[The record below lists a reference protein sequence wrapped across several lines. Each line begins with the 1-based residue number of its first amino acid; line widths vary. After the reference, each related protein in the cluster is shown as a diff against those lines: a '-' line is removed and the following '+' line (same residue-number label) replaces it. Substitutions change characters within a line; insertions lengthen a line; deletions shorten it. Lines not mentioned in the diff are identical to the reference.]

1 MKTTFF
7 RNIAAIL
14 TVGLIS
20 VFASTGAWAEE
31 RRDAGDGPRSVP
43 GAHARDDDR
52 DHDRDRHHRKPAPAA
67 CSIDAV
73 ISFFDASVANGTLI
87 GAGPGESARGRL
99 KALRNKLSA
108 AELALRAGNVPG
120 ARNQL
125 LGAYERTVGAPPA
138 FVAGPAA
145 AELASRIMAAIQCL
159 AGDRPPIA
167 QVVNNTN
174 GLLAKAWVGAVEF
187 TENLAFCG
195 SGCSTGFLD
204 VAEGA
209 NAIAVQPLTE
219 VLARQI
225 GALGPF
231 ARNISYAVN
240 IIRPGASYCAELWI
254 RHQTAS
260 TFNDDTTREL
270 VSSICEPALPPSTT
284 LSGTAAAGAAIV
296 GVVTVRDSSVPFQER
311 SAPIGDAGRYSI
323 DVAGMTAPFMLRAD
337 GNVGLQSYSIYSAAV
352 AGDVGGTVNI
362 TPLTDLII
370 SNIAGQIAA
379 AAYAAGDFGAITPA
393 SLIAAQA
400 ELLAKLEPVLID
412 LGISTSVDILRA
424 AFNADHTGMDLLL
437 DALRVEVDPVA
448 QSAIITNIVNAS
460 QTTDNFATLDPTGTL
475 TGGGT
480 ATGLAEFDQV
490 LNVFRL
496 WTDAFATSL
505 PSPETLWHLFDP
517 AFTFEGSTRDAFL
530 TMLTTDP
537 LLIGLNVSRHVALE
551 SIGTAAFP
559 YTATVSFIP
568 EFAGRMERPMRMNL
582 AKASASSYWLMTG
595 DGRVGQAMVIAA
607 AEYWPSNP
615 CPGAPPI
622 RTGLKVEITSPL
634 DLNVDYALVKGP
646 GLPAAGALWFKV
658 PSDDHFHVAAVGA
671 PYNGADTTRACGD
684 PYFLDDTA
692 IASIP
697 DNAAYTIELWG
708 DAGTVA
714 NTTDDVKLHEYTETL
729 PKGPLLNAGLTAAS
743 FPAFTAENSV
753 EVAAFG
759 GTLNAS
765 WTLPA
770 NMFSNSLDF
779 HRGQSVD
786 PMQYSVDQQ
795 LTATATSAA
804 IAGIPAPSGT
814 VTYYSIALKT
824 TDVFA
829 REYRIG
835 VNH

>member
-1 MKTTFF
+1 MKTTPV
-7 RNIAAIL
+7 RNIAAALIL
-14 TVGLIS
+14 GLIS
-20 VFASTGAWAEE
+20 AVVSGGAWAANGCSLE
-31 RRDAGDGPRSVP
+31 
-43 GAHARDDDR
+43 GAIA
-52 DHDRDRHHRKPAPAA
+52 
-67 CSIDAV
+67 
-73 ISFFDASVANGTLI
+73 FFDSSAGSGALV
-87 GAGPGESARGRL
+87 GAGPGNSAGGRL
-99 KALRNKLSA
+99 GALRNMLIA
-108 AELALRAGNVPG
+108 AERALAAGDAQG
-120 ARNQL
+120 ARAQL
-125 LGAYERTVGAPPA
+125 QVAYERTDGAPRPPEFA
-138 FVAGPAA
+138 AGGAA

-187 TENLAFCG
+187 TENLGHCG

-219 VLARQI
+219 ALARQI
-225 GALGPF
+225 GTFGPF
-231 ARNISYAVN
+231 ERNTSYAVN
-240 IIRPGASYCAELWI
+240 IIRSGASYCAELWI

-260 TFNDDTTREL
+260 TFNDDTTRVL
-270 VSSICEPALPPSTT
+270 VSSICEPALPPSPSTT

-379 AAYAAGDFGAITPA
+379 AAYAAGNFGAITPA
-393 SLIAAQA
+393 SLVAAQA

-424 AFNADHTGMDLLL
+424 TFNADHTGVDLLL

-448 QSAIITNIVNAS
+448 QSAIITNIINAS

-496 WTDAFATSL
+496 LTDAFATSL

-517 AFTFEGSTRDAFL
+517 AFTFQGSTRDEFL

-537 LLIGLNVSRHVALE
+537 LLVGLNVSNHVVLE
-551 SIGTAAFP
+551 SIGTTTFP

-607 AEYWPSNP
+607 AEYWPSGP
-615 CPGAPPI
+615 CPGALPV

-634 DLNVDYALVKGP
+634 DLSVDYALVKGP

-671 PYNGADTTRACGD
+671 PYNGAGTTRACGD

-697 DNAAYTIELWG
+697 DNAAYTIELWD
-708 DAGTVA
+708 DAGTVVD
-714 NTTDDVKLHEYTETL
+714 TTDDVKLHEYTETL
-729 PKGPLLNAGLTAAS
+729 PKGPVLNASLATPEGLAAS
-743 FPAFTAENSV
+743 FAAFTAENST
-753 EVAAFG
+753 EVATLG

-765 WTLPA
+765 WTLPT
-770 NMFSNSLDF
+770 NMFAENLSF
-779 HRGQSVD
+779 HRSQTGPTGS
-786 PMQYSVDQQ
+786 YSVDQN
-795 LTATATSAA
+795 LAATATSAS
-804 IAGIPAPSGT
+804 ITGIPVPTGT
-814 VTYYSIALKT
+814 VTYYSISLMT

-835 VNH
+835 INH